1 MESLRTPAC
10 RARQARHERAK
21 RRALQLIRE
30 LDAIAAQLIEESD
43 EIGEGFLGKS
53 GSIGMTLGGL
63 LRAAKDIVNEAAAT
77 NGENRKEE
85 A

>member
-1 MESLRTPAC
+1 MERSRTPAC
-10 RARQARHERAK
+10 VQRQARHERAK
-21 RRALQLIRE
+21 RRALQLVRE
-30 LDAIAAQLIEESD
+30 LDAITARLIDESD

-63 LRAAKDIVNEAAAT
+63 LRTAREIVNESAVT